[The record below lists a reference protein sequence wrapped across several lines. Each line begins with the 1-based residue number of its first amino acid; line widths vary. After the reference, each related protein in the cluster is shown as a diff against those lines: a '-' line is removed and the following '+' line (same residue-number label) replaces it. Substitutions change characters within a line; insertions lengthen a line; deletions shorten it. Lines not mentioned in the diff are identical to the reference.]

1 MSAHQSLSDGVVV
14 AGRYRIERALGEG
27 GMATVYAVR
36 HVHTGEQLAMKL
48 LRSGAIGEPRAVELF
63 RREMRAPAQIG
74 SEHVVRVTDAD
85 VADELGNTPFLVMEF
100 LRGRDLEREL
110 ASRGKLPADEALL
123 YLTQAARA
131 LDKAHKMGIVHR
143 DLKPE
148 NLFLSRRE
156 DGSPW
161 LKILDFGIAKIDPS
175 SVTDLGAI
183 ATTATGEVFGT
194 PLYMAPEQARGQND
208 KVGPWSD
215 IWAIGVIAHK
225 LLTGRDAWTPKSM
238 AHLVSLVAYEPI
250 APPSSRGV
258 ALGPAFDEWFLRCC
272 ARDPDGRFASAGEAV
287 DALAEALQVSPADP
301 AALRRSESEWEG
313 HKLPSAPL
321 PGSEATTL
329 SDPGAAPMEEER
341 EGPSPLSRTRMDPP
355 ARPRAGWALLAGFV
369 LVLMLAGAGIAAL
382 RGTDREPALVALPRL
397 RPAMTIASAAAGAA
411 LDAAAAEP
419 PVELSAPAPART
431 QGAPRP
437 AATTAKPPART
448 AQPPSRGKTRTK
460 TKTKK
465 SGDPQ
470 LDVRD

>member
-1 MSAHQSLSDGVVV
+1 
-14 AGRYRIERALGEG
+14 
-27 GMATVYAVR
+27 MATVYAVR

-48 LRSGAIGEPRAVELF
+48 LRNGAIGEPRAAELF

-110 ASRGKLPADEALL
+110 SSRGKIPAAEALL
-123 YLTQAARA
+123 YLMQTARA

-148 NLFLSRRE
+148 NLFLSWRE

-161 LKILDFGIAKIDPS
+161 IKILDFGIAKIDPS
-175 SVTDLGAI
+175 RIEDLGAI

-225 LLTGRDAWTPKSM
+225 LLTGKDAWTPKSM

-250 APPSSRGV
+250 APPSSRGISF
-258 ALGPAFDEWFLRCC
+258 GSAFDEWFLKCC
-272 ARDPDGRFASAGEAV
+272 AREPEARFASAGEAV
-287 DALAEALQVSPADP
+287 DALVQALAVTPADP
-301 AALRRSESEWEG
+301 AALRRLDAEWDA
-313 HKLPSAPL
+313 HKHGARL
-321 PGSEATTL
+321 PGSEAATL
-329 SDPGAAPMEEER
+329 SDPGAAPIEEER
-341 EGPSPLSRTRMDPP
+341 EGPSPLSRTRIDLPS
-355 ARPRAGWALLAGFV
+355 RPRAGWTLFAGFV
-369 LVLMLAGAGIAAL
+369 LVLLLTGAAIAAL
-382 RGTDREPALVALPRL
+382 RGNDREPVLVALPRL
-397 RPAMTIASAAAGAA
+397 SGAMATASAAAGAA
-411 LDAAAAEP
+411 LSAAAAEP
-419 PVELSAPAPART
+419 PVELSAPASAST
-431 QGAPRP
+431 ANTKKP

-448 AQPPSRGKTRTK
+448 AQPSGRTK